1 MQRLFILL
9 LIAHLFSCSPSEE
22 KKPYWLKYA
31 GGRDIMMQEQDFSA
45 KADLDSLK
53 NKKGL
58 MALGPIEN
66 LKGEI
71 TIFNGVV
78 YTSTMEND
86 EAVYRK
92 DSVVKAV
99 FLAYGSADVYRAVE
113 VEESIKGLKNIES
126 YIREKATENGLDLEK
141 SFPFYIE
148 AQVEDLNYHIMFKEG
163 EAMHGHQAHQK
174 AKRKI
179 KLDDSKVKI
188 VGVWANSQEEGI
200 YTHNGSRIHLHF
212 INEQSLASGHVDD
225 VLLEK
230 GSKLFLPKNE

>member
-1 MQRLFILL
+1 MKRIFII
-9 LIAHLFSCSPSEE
+9 LIVAHLISCSQSEDKE
-22 KKPYWLKYA
+22 SYWLKYA

-78 YTSTMEND
+78 YTGTIEND
-86 EAVYRK
+86 HAVYRK

-99 FLAYGSADVYRAVE
+99 FLAYGSADVYSAVE

-126 YIREKATENGLDLEK
+126 YIREKATEKGLDLEK
-141 SFPFYIE
+141 SFPFYME
-148 AQVEDLNYHIMFKEG
+148 AQVEDLDYHIMFKEG
-163 EAMHGHQAHQK
+163 AGMHGPQAHQK
-174 AKRKI
+174 AKRKF
-179 KLDDSKVKI
+179 KLEKSNAKI
-188 VGVWANSQEEGI
+188 VGVWANSQEEGL
-200 YTHNGSRIHLHF
+200 YTHKGSRAHLHF
-212 INEQSLASGHVDD
+212 VNENSLASGHIDD
-225 VLLEK
+225 VQILA
-230 GSKLFLPKNE
+230 GTKLFLPQN